1 MGNMG
6 QQHLGNAT
14 SVPSLLHQLKNMWK
28 SPRGTVLRIE
38 ALALL
43 AIFLSFF
50 LAVFG
55 SCRRWSNNF
64 LIQKGFMAANA
75 LFLSLGTYSI
85 GLMQSSPVKSEM
97 YPIWAVSLLAL
108 LCCVDS
114 AAASGLDNR
123 NQIWKMLY
131 LLCLY
136 FGYVLLMSI
145 TTISSDIGNIAICV
159 LSAVTFIK
167 GFHRSMALVLPSSM
181 RNMIREFPRK
191 SITKCSFGDPNE
203 ERELTVDDKLDVM
216 IGYREEVKMGDIAS
230 MRCEGNNKILESKLN
245 SCKDVCLSF
254 SLSHLLHRRFLG
266 LSSVKPFK
274 TSLAQPLVKNCK
286 RALKVVEIELAFLHD
301 ILYTSNTFLHYYEA
315 KSASIWAF
323 ASVIGIC
330 FVGAVVVIPGARTS
344 RRASPDIIFVDTTIV
359 DFVITGVVLVSL
371 ALLQV
376 LQLLSCW
383 TSNWA
388 RVAFVCDYARKD
400 KRKRIFNIQE
410 EVVLSWGMRLRA
422 SLLKINW
429 YDKYYLW
436 QNKLGQHAVIDE
448 TFWVRVHGC
457 LSRCHQLFS
466 CGFLRNFR
474 GWICSCNAVQEAWCI
489 SWICCVLL
497 NILVQRCFGLL
508 GLQYISRELKE
519 MLQGSCTGSTIDLHP
534 DVKASIGDFVD
545 NEIKSN
551 EISSWASSKVE
562 NGQSGFP
569 DFSFSFNPT
578 DNPAEAS
585 DMIYVSCILIWHVAT
600 CYCELAQQ
608 CDHSNGG
615 DHHVTMEKDHRR
627 VATDLSKYCAY
638 LIASAPRLLPG
649 RSDAIKLFYSQV
661 REDAIRVGKGF
672 SYATARYKLQAMD
685 TKGNEHGIKVHISGG
700 VDFLGEFIY
709 GLGAKLGK
717 GLQSMDDVERWK
729 VLADFWVK
737 ALVYAAPSDKV
748 EEHMH
753 HLSQGGE
760 LITHLWAMLYHAG
773 IHRWQLNPPALN
785 DINMG
790 WDYIFRIRSWKDLKP
805 SHMGPVQKI
814 RKQLGKIRKKFRLSR
829 PGKKEPTDQDHAS
842 ELRSNAC
849 RGARLDGASTSW
861 PPPSS

>member
-6 QQHLGNAT
+6 QQHLENAT
-14 SVPSLLHQLKNMWK
+14 SVASLLHQLRDVWK

-50 LAVFG
+50 LSVFG

-85 GLMQSSPVKSEM
+85 GLMQSSRVKSEM

-114 AAASGLDNR
+114 VASSGLDSR
-123 NQIWKMLY
+123 NQLWKMLY
-131 LLCLY
+131 QLCLY

-145 TTISSDIGNIAICV
+145 TTISSDIGSIAICV

-181 RNMIREFPRK
+181 RNMIREFPGY

-216 IGYREEVKMGDIAS
+216 IGYRMEINMGVIAS
-230 MRCEGNNKILESKLN
+230 MRCKGNNKMLESKLN

-254 SLSHLLHRRFLG
+254 SLSHLLHRHFLG
-266 LSSVKPFK
+266 LSSVKPVK
-274 TSLAQPLVKNCK
+274 ASLAQPLVKNCK

-330 FVGAVVVIPGARTS
+330 FVGAVAVMPGARSS
-344 RRASPDIIFVDTTIV
+344 RRASPDTIFVDTTIV

-388 RVAFVCDYARKD
+388 RVAFACDYARK
-400 KRKRIFNIQE
+400 NIEE

-436 QNKLGQHAVIDE
+436 QNKLGQHAVVDE
-448 TFWVRVHGC
+448 SFWIRVHGC
-457 LSRCHQLFS
+457 LSHCHQLFCCKFIGIFCS
-466 CGFLRNFR
+466 
-474 GWICSCNAVQEAWCI
+474 WICSCSAVQEAGCI
-489 SWICCVLL
+489 SGIRCILVICCLLL
-497 NILVQRCFGLL
+497 NTLVQRCFGLL

-519 MLQGSCTGSTIDLHP
+519 MLRGSCTGSAVELHP

-569 DFSFSFNPT
+569 DFSFSFT
-578 DNPAEAS
+578 VDDAADNAAEVS

-608 CDHSNGG
+608 CDSSNGG
-615 DHHVTMEKDHRR
+615 GHHVTMEKDHRR
-627 VATDLSKYCAY
+627 VAMDLSKYCAY
-638 LIASAPRLLPG
+638 LVASAPRLLPG
-649 RSDAIKLFYSQV
+649 RSETINLVYGQV
-661 REDAIRVGKGF
+661 REEATRVGFRF
-672 SYATARYKLQAMD
+672 SSAAAGDKLEAMD
-685 TKGNEHGIKVHISGG
+685 TKCAEDGISVH
-700 VDFLGEFIY
+700 VNLGDAYVGDYIY
-709 GLGAKLGK
+709 GMGVKLGK
-717 GLQSMDDVERWK
+717 GLQSMDDAERWK

-737 ALVYAAPSDKV
+737 ALVYAAPSDNV
-748 EEHMH
+748 EEHMQQ
-753 HLSQGGE
+753 LSQGGE

-773 IHRWQLNPPALN
+773 IHKWQLNPPAPN

-790 WDYIFRIRSWKDLKP
+790 WDYIFRIRSWKDLEP
-805 SHMGPVQKI
+805 SHKV
-814 RKQLGKIRKKFRLSR
+814 R
-829 PGKKEPTDQDHAS
+829 
-842 ELRSNAC
+842 
-849 RGARLDGASTSW
+849 
-861 PPPSS
+861 

>member
-181 RNMIREFPRK
+181 RNMIREFPGN

-274 TSLAQPLVKNCK
+274 ASLAQPL
-286 RALKVVEIELAFLHD
+286 
-301 ILYTSNTFLHYYEA
+301 
-315 KSASIWAF
+315 
-323 ASVIGIC
+323 
-330 FVGAVVVIPGARTS
+330 
-344 RRASPDIIFVDTTIV
+344 
-359 DFVITGVVLVSL
+359 
-371 ALLQV
+371 
-376 LQLLSCW
+376 
-383 TSNWA
+383 
-388 RVAFVCDYARKD
+388 
-400 KRKRIFNIQE
+400 
-410 EVVLSWGMRLRA
+410 
-422 SLLKINW
+422 
-429 YDKYYLW
+429 
-436 QNKLGQHAVIDE
+436 
-448 TFWVRVHGC
+448 
-457 LSRCHQLFS
+457 
-466 CGFLRNFR
+466 
-474 GWICSCNAVQEAWCI
+474 
-489 SWICCVLL
+489 
-497 NILVQRCFGLL
+497 
-508 GLQYISRELKE
+508 YISRELKE
-519 MLQGSCTGSTIDLHP
+519 MLRGSCTGSTIDLHP
-534 DVKASIGDFVD
+534 DVKASIGDFVE
-545 NEIKSN
+545 NQIKSN

-569 DFSFSFNPT
+569 DFSFRFTPT

-608 CDHSNGG
+608 CDHSNVGG
-615 DHHVTMEKDHRR
+615 HHVTMEKDHRR

-638 LIASAPRLLPG
+638 LVASAPRLLPG

-661 REDAIRVGKGF
+661 REDATRVGKGF
-672 SYATARYKLQAMD
+672 SYATAGYKLRAMD
-685 TKGNEHGIKVHISGG
+685 TKGNEHGVRVHIYGG
-700 VDFLGEFIY
+700 VDFLGEYIY

-773 IHRWQLNPPALN
+773 IHMWQLNPPAPN
-785 DINMG
+785 NINMG
-790 WDYIFRIRSWKDLKP
+790 WDYIFRIRSWKDLK
-805 SHMGPVQKI
+805 MV
-814 RKQLGKIRKKFRLSR
+814 R
-829 PGKKEPTDQDHAS
+829 
-842 ELRSNAC
+842 
-849 RGARLDGASTSW
+849 
-861 PPPSS
+861 

>member
-1 MGNMG
+1 MG
-6 QQHLGNAT
+6 QQHLENAT
-14 SVPSLLHQLKNMWK
+14 SVASLLHQLRDVWK

-50 LAVFG
+50 LSVFG

-85 GLMQSSPVKSEM
+85 GLMQSSRVKSEM

-114 AAASGLDNR
+114 VASSGLDSR
-123 NQIWKMLY
+123 NQLWKMLY
-131 LLCLY
+131 QLCLY

-145 TTISSDIGNIAICV
+145 TTISSDIGSIAICV

-181 RNMIREFPRK
+181 RNMIREFPGY

-216 IGYREEVKMGDIAS
+216 IGYRMEINMGVIAS
-230 MRCEGNNKILESKLN
+230 MRCKGNNKMLESKLN

-254 SLSHLLHRRFLG
+254 SLSHLLHRHFLG
-266 LSSVKPFK
+266 LSSVKPVK
-274 TSLAQPLVKNCK
+274 ASLAQPLVKNCK

-330 FVGAVVVIPGARTS
+330 FVGAVAVMPGARSS
-344 RRASPDIIFVDTTIV
+344 RRASPDTIFVDTTIV

-388 RVAFVCDYARKD
+388 RVAFACDYARK
-400 KRKRIFNIQE
+400 NIEE

-436 QNKLGQHAVIDE
+436 QNKLGQHA
-448 TFWVRVHGC
+448 
-457 LSRCHQLFS
+457 
-466 CGFLRNFR
+466 
-474 GWICSCNAVQEAWCI
+474 
-489 SWICCVLL
+489 
-497 NILVQRCFGLL
+497 RCFGLL

-519 MLQGSCTGSTIDLHP
+519 MLRGSCTGSAVELHP

-569 DFSFSFNPT
+569 DFSFSFT
-578 DNPAEAS
+578 VDDAADNAAEVS

-608 CDHSNGG
+608 CDSSNGG
-615 DHHVTMEKDHRR
+615 GHHVTMEKDHRR
-627 VATDLSKYCAY
+627 VAMDLSKYCAY
-638 LIASAPRLLPG
+638 LVASAVGFRFSSAAAG
-649 RSDAIKLFYSQV
+649 DKL
-661 REDAIRVGKGF
+661 E
-672 SYATARYKLQAMD
+672 AMD
-685 TKGNEHGIKVHISGG
+685 TKCAEDGISVH
-700 VDFLGEFIY
+700 VNLGDAYVGDYIY
-709 GLGAKLGK
+709 GMGVKLGK
-717 GLQSMDDVERWK
+717 GLQSMDDAERWK

-737 ALVYAAPSDKV
+737 ALVYAAPSDNV
-748 EEHMH
+748 EEHMQQ
-753 HLSQGGE
+753 LSQGGE

-773 IHRWQLNPPALN
+773 IHKWQLNPPAPN

-790 WDYIFRIRSWKDLKP
+790 WDYIFRIRSWKDLEP
-805 SHMGPVQKI
+805 SHKV
-814 RKQLGKIRKKFRLSR
+814 R
-829 PGKKEPTDQDHAS
+829 
-842 ELRSNAC
+842 
-849 RGARLDGASTSW
+849 
-861 PPPSS
+861 